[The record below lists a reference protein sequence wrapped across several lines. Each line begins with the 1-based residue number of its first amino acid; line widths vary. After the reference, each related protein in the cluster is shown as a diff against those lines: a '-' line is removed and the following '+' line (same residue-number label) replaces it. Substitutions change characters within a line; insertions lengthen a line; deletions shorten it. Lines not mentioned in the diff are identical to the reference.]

1 MADYFGLPLGPFVF
15 NHLRR
20 LHLVSTEIKKESEQ
34 EKPRISAPTLTT
46 TFAFNIS

>member
-1 MADYFGLPLGPFVF
+1 MADYLGLPLGPFVF

-20 LHLVSTEIKKESEQ
+20 LHLVSTKLKKESKQ
-34 EKPRISAPTLTT
+34 GKPRLSAPTLTA